1 MIGKS
6 FTVAVLLGLNL
17 VSAGPIVKRSVL
29 TDLQA
34 VYSEVQTFDSAIT
47 SWNGQLLT
55 ALPLLSDVSTL
66 ETDIKTATTD
76 TNNSAAFDD
85 ADSASIASETES
97 LATLIETTLNDLVAQ
112 ASKVKAVGLT
122 STVESSLTELKTLS
136 DGLITALE
144 SKIESSYLPAA
155 TSVAAA
161 IDSAFATA
169 IATFA

>member
-112 ASKVKAVGLT
+112 V
-122 STVESSLTELKTLS
+122 
-136 DGLITALE
+136 
-144 SKIESSYLPAA
+144 Y
-155 TSVAAA
+155 
-161 IDSAFATA
+161 
-169 IATFA
+169 